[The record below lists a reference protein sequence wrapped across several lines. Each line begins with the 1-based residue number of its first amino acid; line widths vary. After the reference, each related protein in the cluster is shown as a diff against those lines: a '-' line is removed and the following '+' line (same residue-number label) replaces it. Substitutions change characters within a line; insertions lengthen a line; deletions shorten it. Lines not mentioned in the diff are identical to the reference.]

1 MHQGE
6 KIRQARLAKG
16 MSQSDLAAAL
26 GVTKPAISRY
36 ELGQRHLSPDQL
48 AAISKILDVP
58 ITELLDL
65 EPGKKA
71 ELEQAMQIL
80 SGIQERELE
89 GQYLSDADQW
99 IDSAVVFLKYLINKE
114 VAIAAASDG
123 EDRQEPIEEPG
134 PAQEPE
140 AEPEPETPEQRKGKK
155 RMNRLSR
162 IFESLNDEGQRRVI
176 EFAKDISCIPTY
188 RQEPI
193 TDDNQDHIQ

>member
-80 SGIQERELE
+80 SGIQERDLE
-89 GQYLSDADQW
+89 GQYLSEADQW
-99 IDSAVVFLKYLINKE
+99 IDSAVVFLKYLIDKE

-123 EDRQEPIEEPG
+123 EDRQEPIEEPE

-140 AEPEPETPEQRKGKK
+140 PEPEPETPEQRKGKK

-176 EFAKDISCIPTY
+176 ELARDLSCIPAY

-193 TDDNQDHIQ
+193 TDDSQNHI

>member
-48 AAISKILDVP
+48 AAMSNILDVSV
-58 ITELLDL
+58 TDLLDL
-65 EPGKKA
+65 EPKKRK

-89 GQYLSDADQW
+89 GQYLSEADQW

-123 EDRQEPIEEPG
+123 EDRQEPIAEP
-134 PAQEPE
+134 EPTQE
-140 AEPEPETPEQRKGKK
+140 AEPEPETPEERINRK
-155 RMNRLSR
+155 RLNRLSR
-162 IFESLNDEGQRRVI
+162 IFDLLNDEGQRRVI
-176 EFAKDISCIPTY
+176 ELAKDLSCIPAY
-188 RQEPI
+188 RQEPM
-193 TDDNQDHIQ
+193 TDDNQDHI

>member
-48 AAISKILDVP
+48 AAMSGVLDVS
-58 ITELLDL
+58 ITDLLDL
-65 EPGKKA
+65 EPEKRK

-89 GQYLSDADQW
+89 GQYLSEADQW
-99 IDSAVVFLKYLINKE
+99 IDSAVVFLKYLINRE

-123 EDRQEPIEEPG
+123 EDRQEPI
-134 PAQEPE
+134 AEPE
-140 AEPEPETPEQRKGKK
+140 PTQEAELEPETPEERINRK
-155 RMNRLSR
+155 RLNRLTR
-162 IFESLNDEGQRRVI
+162 IFESLNNEGKRRVI
-176 EFAKDISCIPTY
+176 EFAKDLSCIPAY
-188 RQEPI
+188 RQDLSP
-193 TDDNQDHIQ
+193 DNSQDHI